1 MYGVLKFRFHL
12 VIIGIQE
19 SDRLLYINHVPGV
32 FGKKRKT
39 VILCVAGSR
48 SLLQRPVWVALQG
61 RGQSQCGRPR
71 PRRAGRGQEPIGE
84 ADREGG

>member
-32 FGKKRKT
+32 FEKKERPSF
-39 VILCVAGSR
+39 CVWPEVVPSY
-48 SLLQRPVWVALQG
+48 
-61 RGQSQCGRPR
+61 RGQCGWRC
-71 PRRAGRGQEPIGE
+71 
-84 ADREGG
+84 REGDSPSVEDPGHGVQGGDRS